1 MADDRSGQIINIPHR
16 YPTRHRV
23 RQLGL
28 DIDHY
33 LHVLKDFLRPSE
45 NMAVTLGDIAQLG
58 KWLSAINLRL
68 DPFDGTQNV
77 TDFLQDFKR
86 YTF

>member
-16 YPTRHRV
+16 NPTRHRV

-33 LHVLKDFLRPSE
+33 YQHVLKDFLRPSE
-45 NMAVTLGDIAQLG
+45 NMAVTPGDIAQLG
-58 KWLSAINLRL
+58 KWLGAINLRL

-77 TDFLQDFKR
+77 TDFLQEFKR
-86 YTF
+86 